1 MTPIIELKQVSFYY
15 PEGVTPA
22 LTQIDLAV
30 PAGGF
35 VLVCGPS
42 GSGKSTLLKHM
53 KSSQIPFG
61 KGTGELLFKGKD
73 LETMELGECA
83 RSIGFVGQNPD
94 NQIVT
99 DTVWHE
105 LAFGLENLGVPVEEI
120 RKRTAE
126 TAQYF
131 GMTEWFRQAVEALSG
146 GQKQMLNLASVMV
159 MQPEVLILDEP
170 TAQMDPIGARR
181 FFHTLKGLQQE
192 IGTTIILSEQRLEEV
207 MPLAQDLVYMEKGQI
222 VAQGPV
228 QKSLKILADYEKIKN
243 KPLAMETSFPV
254 ALRVYIK
261 SREKEEE
268 TVPVSVGQGRQWLS
282 GKRVV
287 TSEHKETYE
296 ETETVITVQGVDF
309 SYEKGKKVLEHLD
322 WQVKKGS
329 IYGLL
334 GGNGAGKTTLMKLIC
349 GILKPRR
356 GKIKTNGTVRYLV
369 QNPLS
374 IFTEIT
380 AEDELAVCCGRD
392 PKAVEEML
400 EKMELTEFR
409 EQNPLDLSG
418 GQQQRLALGK
428 VLLTKPEILLLD
440 EPTKGMDGGFKVKF
454 GAMLRELKKQG
465 ITTVLVS
472 HDMEFCAEYATYC
485 GLMFDR
491 EIISFGPTRE
501 FFAENVYYTTAAAR
515 MTRGILRDCL
525 VAEDIMAALE
535 KGRA

>member
-61 KGTGELLFKGKD
+61 KGSGELLFKGKD
-73 LETMELGECA
+73 LETMELGESA

-131 GMTEWFRQAVEALSG
+131 GMTEWFRQPVEALSG

-192 IGTTIILSEQRLEEV
+192 IGITIILSEQRLEEV

-222 VAQGPV
+222 VARGPV

-309 SYEKGKKVLEHLD
+309 SYKKGKKVLEHLD

-454 GAMLRELKKQG
+454 GAMLGELKKQG

-515 MTRGILRDCL
+515 MTRGILKDCL

>member
-73 LETMELGECA
+73 LETMELGESA

-131 GMTEWFRQAVEALSG
+131 GMTEWFRQPVEALSG

-159 MQPEVLILDEP
+159 MQPEVMILDEP

-207 MPLAQDLVYMEKGQI
+207 MPLAQDLVYMENGQI

-228 QKSLKILADYEKIKN
+228 QESLKILADYEKIKN

-515 MTRGILRDCL
+515 MTRGILKDCL

>member
-1 MTPIIELKQVSFYY
+1 MTPIIELRQVSFYY

-22 LTQIDLAV
+22 LTQVDLAV

-73 LETMELGECA
+73 LETMELGESA

-105 LAFGLENLGVPVEEI
+105 LAFGLENLGVSVEEI

-131 GMTEWFRQAVEALSG
+131 GMTEWFRQPVEALSG

-228 QKSLKILADYEKIKN
+228 QESLKILADYEKIKN

-254 ALRVYIK
+254 ALRVYMK

-287 TSEHKETYE
+287 TSEHKEAYE
-296 ETETVITVQGVDF
+296 ETENVITVQGVDF

-356 GKIKTNGTVRYLV
+356 GKIKTGGTVRYLV

-392 PKAVEEML
+392 AEAVDAML

-454 GAMLRELKKQG
+454 GDMLGKLKKQG

-472 HDMEFCAEYATYC
+472 HDMEFCAEYATHC

-491 EIISFGPTRE
+491 EIISGGPTRE

-515 MTRGILRDCL
+515 MTRGILKDCL
-525 VAEDIMAALE
+525 VAEDIMTALE

>member
-22 LTQIDLAV
+22 LTQVDLAV
-30 PAGGF
+30 PTGGF

-73 LETMELGECA
+73 LETMELGESA

-131 GMTEWFRQAVEALSG
+131 GMTEWFRQPVEALSG

-207 MPLAQDLVYMEKGQI
+207 MPLAQDLVYMENGQI

-228 QKSLKILADYEKIKN
+228 QESLKILADYEKIKN

-515 MTRGILRDCL
+515 MTRGILKDCL

>member
-73 LETMELGECA
+73 LETMELGESA

-131 GMTEWFRQAVEALSG
+131 GMTEWFRQPVEALSG

-159 MQPEVLILDEP
+159 MHPEVLILDEP

-207 MPLAQDLVYMEKGQI
+207 MPLAQDLVYMENGQI

-228 QKSLKILADYEKIKN
+228 QESLKILADYEKIKN

-454 GAMLRELKKQG
+454 GAMLGELKKQG

-515 MTRGILRDCL
+515 MTRGILKDCL

>member
-61 KGTGELLFKGKD
+61 KGTGELLFKGND
-73 LETMELGECA
+73 LETMELGESA

-131 GMTEWFRQAVEALSG
+131 GMTEWFRQPVEALSG

-207 MPLAQDLVYMEKGQI
+207 MPLAQDLVYMENGQI

-228 QKSLKILADYEKIKN
+228 QESLKILADYEKIKN

-428 VLLTKPEILLLD
+428 VLLTKPEILLMD
-440 EPTKGMDGGFKVKF
+440 EPTKGMDGGFKVQF
-454 GAMLRELKKQG
+454 GAMLRELKKHG

-515 MTRGILRDCL
+515 MTRGILKDCL

>member
-73 LETMELGECA
+73 LETMELGESA

-131 GMTEWFRQAVEALSG
+131 GMTEWFRQPVEALSG

-228 QKSLKILADYEKIKN
+228 QESLKILADYEKIKN

-254 ALRVYIK
+254 ALRVYMK

-454 GAMLRELKKQG
+454 GAMLGELKKQG

-515 MTRGILRDCL
+515 MTRGILKDCL
-525 VAEDIMAALE
+525 VAEDIMVALE

>member
-73 LETMELGECA
+73 LETMELGESA

-207 MPLAQDLVYMEKGQI
+207 MPLAQDLVYMENGQI

-228 QKSLKILADYEKIKN
+228 QESLKILADYEKIKN

-282 GKRVV
+282 GKRFV

-309 SYEKGKKVLEHLD
+309 SYEKGKKVMEHLD

-454 GAMLRELKKQG
+454 GAMLGELKKQG

-515 MTRGILRDCL
+515 MTRGILKDCL

>member
-22 LTQIDLAV
+22 LTQVDLAV

-73 LETMELGECA
+73 LETMELGESA

-131 GMTEWFRQAVEALSG
+131 GMTEWFRQPVEALSG

-222 VAQGPV
+222 EAQGPV
-228 QKSLKILADYEKIKN
+228 QESLKILADYEKIKN

-254 ALRVYIK
+254 ALRVYMK
-261 SREKEEE
+261 SREREEE

-287 TSEHKETYE
+287 TSEHKEAYE
-296 ETETVITVQGVDF
+296 ETENVITVQGVDF

-356 GKIKTNGTVRYLV
+356 GKIKTGGTVRYLV

-454 GAMLRELKKQG
+454 GAMLGELKKQG

-472 HDMEFCAEYATYC
+472 HDMELCAEYATHC

-491 EIISFGPTRE
+491 EIISGGPTRE
-501 FFAENVYYTTAAAR
+501 LFAENVYYTTAAAR
-515 MTRGILRDCL
+515 MTRGILKDCL

>member
-22 LTQIDLAV
+22 LTQVDLAV

-73 LETMELGECA
+73 LETMELGESA

-131 GMTEWFRQAVEALSG
+131 GMTEWFRQPVEALSG

-207 MPLAQDLVYMEKGQI
+207 MPLVQDLVYMEKGQI

-228 QKSLKILADYEKIKN
+228 QESLKILADYEKIKN

-254 ALRVYIK
+254 ALRVYMK

-287 TSEHKETYE
+287 TSEHKEAYE
-296 ETETVITVQGVDF
+296 ETENVITVQGVDF

-356 GKIKTNGTVRYLV
+356 GKIKTGGTVRYLV

-380 AEDELAVCCGRD
+380 AEDELAVCCDRD
-392 PKAVEEML
+392 AEAVDAML

-440 EPTKGMDGGFKVKF
+440 EPTKGMDGDFKVKF
-454 GAMLRELKKQG
+454 GDMLGKLKKQG

-472 HDMEFCAEYATYC
+472 HDMEFCAEYATHC

-491 EIISFGPTRE
+491 EIISGGPTRE

-515 MTRGILRDCL
+515 MTRGILKDCL
-525 VAEDIMAALE
+525 VAEDIMTALE

>member
-73 LETMELGECA
+73 LETMELGESA

-131 GMTEWFRQAVEALSG
+131 GMTEWFRQPVEALSG

-207 MPLAQDLVYMEKGQI
+207 MPLAQDLVYMEKGPI

-228 QKSLKILADYEKIKN
+228 QESLKILANYEKIKN

-254 ALRVYIK
+254 ALRVYMK

-454 GAMLRELKKQG
+454 GAMLGELKKQG

-485 GLMFDR
+485 GLMFDG

-515 MTRGILRDCL
+515 MTRGILKDCL

>member
-22 LTQIDLAV
+22 LTQVDLAV

-73 LETMELGECA
+73 LETMELGESA

-131 GMTEWFRQAVEALSG
+131 GMTEWFRQPVEALSG

-222 VAQGPV
+222 EAQGPV
-228 QKSLKILADYEKIKN
+228 QESLKILADYEKIKN

-254 ALRVYIK
+254 ALRVYMK
-261 SREKEEE
+261 SREREEE

-287 TSEHKETYE
+287 TSEHKEAYE
-296 ETETVITVQGVDF
+296 ETENVITVQGVDF

-349 GILKPRR
+349 GILKPRK
-356 GKIKTNGTVRYLV
+356 GKIKTGGTVRYLV

-392 PKAVEEML
+392 AEAVDAML

-440 EPTKGMDGGFKVKF
+440 EPTKGMDGDFKVKF
-454 GAMLRELKKQG
+454 GAMLGELKKQG

-472 HDMEFCAEYATYC
+472 HDMEFCAEYATHC

-491 EIISFGPTRE
+491 EIISGGPTRE

-515 MTRGILRDCL
+515 MTRGILKDCL
-525 VAEDIMAALE
+525 VAEDIMTALE

>member
-61 KGTGELLFKGKD
+61 RGTGELLFKGKD
-73 LETMELGECA
+73 LETMELGESA

-131 GMTEWFRQAVEALSG
+131 GMTEWFRQPVEALSG

-207 MPLAQDLVYMEKGQI
+207 MPLAQDLVYMENGQI

-268 TVPVSVGQGRQWLS
+268 IVPVSVGQGRQWLS

-409 EQNPLDLSG
+409 GQNPLDLSG

-454 GAMLRELKKQG
+454 GAMLGELKKQG

-491 EIISFGPTRE
+491 EIISGGPTRE

-515 MTRGILRDCL
+515 MTRGILKDCL
-525 VAEDIMAALE
+525 VAEDIMTALE

>member
-22 LTQIDLAV
+22 LIQVDLAV

-73 LETMELGECA
+73 LETMELGESA

-131 GMTEWFRQAVEALSG
+131 GMTEWFRQPVEALSG

-228 QKSLKILADYEKIKN
+228 QESLKILADYEKINN
-243 KPLAMETSFPV
+243 KPLAMEASFPV
-254 ALRVYIK
+254 ALRVYMK

-287 TSEHKETYE
+287 TSEYKEAYE
-296 ETETVITVQGVDF
+296 ETENVITVQGVDF

-356 GKIKTNGTVRYLV
+356 GKIKTGGTVRYLV

-392 PKAVEEML
+392 AEAVDAML

-440 EPTKGMDGGFKVKF
+440 EPTKGMDGDFKVKF
-454 GAMLRELKKQG
+454 GDMLGELKKQG

-472 HDMEFCAEYATYC
+472 HDMEFCAEYATHC

-491 EIISFGPTRE
+491 EIISGGPTRE

-515 MTRGILRDCL
+515 MTRGILKDCL
-525 VAEDIMAALE
+525 VAEDIMTALE

>member
-22 LTQIDLAV
+22 LTHIDLAV
-30 PAGGF
+30 PAGSF

-73 LETMELGECA
+73 LETMELGESA

-120 RKRTAE
+120 WKRTAE

-131 GMTEWFRQAVEALSG
+131 GMTEWFRQPVEALSG

-181 FFHTLKGLQQE
+181 FFHTLRGLQQE

-207 MPLAQDLVYMEKGQI
+207 MPLAQDLVYMENGQI

-228 QKSLKILADYEKIKN
+228 QESLKILADYEKIKN

-454 GAMLRELKKQG
+454 GAMLGELKKQG

-515 MTRGILRDCL
+515 MTRGILKDCL

>member
-73 LETMELGECA
+73 LETMELGESA

-131 GMTEWFRQAVEALSG
+131 GMTEWFRQPVEALSG

-228 QKSLKILADYEKIKN
+228 QESLKILADYEKIKN

-454 GAMLRELKKQG
+454 GAMLGELKKQG

-515 MTRGILRDCL
+515 MTRGILKDCL

>member
-73 LETMELGECA
+73 LETMELGESA

-131 GMTEWFRQAVEALSG
+131 GMTEWFRQPVEALSG

-207 MPLAQDLVYMEKGQI
+207 MPLAQDLVYMENGQI

-228 QKSLKILADYEKIKN
+228 QESLKILADYEKIKN

-428 VLLTKPEILLLD
+428 VLLTKPEVLLLD

-515 MTRGILRDCL
+515 MTRGILKDCL

>member
-73 LETMELGECA
+73 LETMELGESA

-131 GMTEWFRQAVEALSG
+131 GMTEWFRQPVEALSG

-207 MPLAQDLVYMEKGQI
+207 MPLAQDLVYME
-222 VAQGPV
+222 
-228 QKSLKILADYEKIKN
+228 
-243 KPLAMETSFPV
+243 
-254 ALRVYIK
+254 
-261 SREKEEE
+261 
-268 TVPVSVGQGRQWLS
+268 
-282 GKRVV
+282 
-287 TSEHKETYE
+287 
-296 ETETVITVQGVDF
+296 
-309 SYEKGKKVLEHLD
+309 
-322 WQVKKGS
+322 
-329 IYGLL
+329 
-334 GGNGAGKTTLMKLIC
+334 
-349 GILKPRR
+349 
-356 GKIKTNGTVRYLV
+356 TVR
-369 QNPLS
+369 S
-374 IFTEIT
+374 WH
-380 AEDELAVCCGRD
+380 RD
-392 PKAVEEML
+392 R
-400 EKMELTEFR
+400 FR
-409 EQNPLDLSG
+409 
-418 GQQQRLALGK
+418 K
-428 VLLTKPEILLLD
+428 V
-440 EPTKGMDGGFKVKF
+440 
-454 GAMLRELKKQG
+454 
-465 ITTVLVS
+465 
-472 HDMEFCAEYATYC
+472 
-485 GLMFDR
+485 
-491 EIISFGPTRE
+491 
-501 FFAENVYYTTAAAR
+501 
-515 MTRGILRDCL
+515 
-525 VAEDIMAALE
+525 
-535 KGRA
+535 

>member
-61 KGTGELLFKGKD
+61 RGTGELLFKGKD
-73 LETMELGECA
+73 LETMELGESA

-131 GMTEWFRQAVEALSG
+131 GMTEWFRQPVEALSG

-207 MPLAQDLVYMEKGQI
+207 MPLAQDLVYMENGQI

-228 QKSLKILADYEKIKN
+228 QESLKILADYEKIKN

-322 WQVKKGS
+322 WQVRKGS

-454 GAMLRELKKQG
+454 GAMLGELKKQG

-515 MTRGILRDCL
+515 MTRGILKDCL

>member
-15 PEGVTPA
+15 PEGLVPA
-22 LTQIDLAV
+22 LTQVDLAV
-30 PAGGF
+30 SAGGF

-61 KGTGELLFKGKD
+61 RGTGELLFKGKD
-73 LETMELGECA
+73 LETMELGESA

-105 LAFGLENLGVPVEEI
+105 LAFGLENMGVPVEEI

-131 GMTEWFRQAVEALSG
+131 GMTEWFRQPVEALSG

-207 MPLAQDLVYMEKGQI
+207 MPLAQDLVYMENGQI

-228 QKSLKILADYEKIKN
+228 QESLKILADYEKIKN
-243 KPLAMETSFPV
+243 KPLAMEKSFPV
-254 ALRVYIK
+254 ALRVYMK

-268 TVPVSVGQGRQWLS
+268 IVPVSVGQGRQWLS
-282 GKRVV
+282 GKKAVIW
-287 TSEHKETYE
+287 EHKKTYE
-296 ETETVITVQGVDF
+296 ETENVITVQGVDF

-392 PKAVEEML
+392 PEAVEAML

-409 EQNPLDLSG
+409 GQNPLDLSG

-454 GAMLRELKKQG
+454 GAMLGELKKQG

-491 EIISFGPTRE
+491 EIISGGPTRE

-515 MTRGILRDCL
+515 MTRGILKDCL
-525 VAEDIMAALE
+525 VAEDIMTALE

>member
-73 LETMELGECA
+73 LETMELGESA

-131 GMTEWFRQAVEALSG
+131 GMTEWFRQPVEALSG

-228 QKSLKILADYEKIKN
+228 QESLKILADYEKIKN

-309 SYEKGKKVLEHLD
+309 SYEKGKKVLDHLD

-454 GAMLRELKKQG
+454 GAMLGELKKQG
-465 ITTVLVS
+465 TTTVLVS

-515 MTRGILRDCL
+515 MTRGILKDCL

>member
-61 KGTGELLFKGKD
+61 KGTGELLFRGKD
-73 LETMELGECA
+73 LETMELGESA

-131 GMTEWFRQAVEALSG
+131 GMTEWFRQPVEALSG

-207 MPLAQDLVYMEKGQI
+207 MPLAQELVYMEKGQI

-228 QKSLKILADYEKIKN
+228 QESL
-243 KPLAMETSFPV
+243 
-254 ALRVYIK
+254 
-261 SREKEEE
+261 
-268 TVPVSVGQGRQWLS
+268 
-282 GKRVV
+282 
-287 TSEHKETYE
+287 
-296 ETETVITVQGVDF
+296 
-309 SYEKGKKVLEHLD
+309 
-322 WQVKKGS
+322 
-329 IYGLL
+329 
-334 GGNGAGKTTLMKLIC
+334 
-349 GILKPRR
+349 
-356 GKIKTNGTVRYLV
+356 
-369 QNPLS
+369 
-374 IFTEIT
+374 
-380 AEDELAVCCGRD
+380 
-392 PKAVEEML
+392 
-400 EKMELTEFR
+400 
-409 EQNPLDLSG
+409 
-418 GQQQRLALGK
+418 
-428 VLLTKPEILLLD
+428 
-440 EPTKGMDGGFKVKF
+440 
-454 GAMLRELKKQG
+454 
-465 ITTVLVS
+465 
-472 HDMEFCAEYATYC
+472 
-485 GLMFDR
+485 
-491 EIISFGPTRE
+491 
-501 FFAENVYYTTAAAR
+501 
-515 MTRGILRDCL
+515 
-525 VAEDIMAALE
+525 
-535 KGRA
+535 

>member
-73 LETMELGECA
+73 LETMELGESA

-131 GMTEWFRQAVEALSG
+131 GMTEWFRQPVEALSG

-207 MPLAQDLVYMEKGQI
+207 MPLAQDLVYMENGQI

-228 QKSLKILADYEKIKN
+228 QESLKILADYEKIKN

-491 EIISFGPTRE
+491 EIISFGLTRE

-515 MTRGILRDCL
+515 MTRGILKDCL

>member
-73 LETMELGECA
+73 LETMELGESA

-131 GMTEWFRQAVEALSG
+131 GMTEWFRQPVEALSG

-228 QKSLKILADYEKIKN
+228 QESLKILADYEKIKN

-254 ALRVYIK
+254 ALRVYMK

-454 GAMLRELKKQG
+454 GAMLGELKKQG

-515 MTRGILRDCL
+515 MTRGILKDCL

>member
-73 LETMELGECA
+73 LETMELGESA

-131 GMTEWFRQAVEALSG
+131 GMTEWFRQPVEALSG

-228 QKSLKILADYEKIKN
+228 QESLKILADYEKIKN

-334 GGNGAGKTTLMKLIC
+334 GGNGTGKTTLMKLIC

-454 GAMLRELKKQG
+454 GAMLGELKKQG

-515 MTRGILRDCL
+515 MTRGILKDCL

>member
-73 LETMELGECA
+73 LETMELGESA

-131 GMTEWFRQAVEALSG
+131 GMTEWFRQPVEVLSG

-207 MPLAQDLVYMEKGQI
+207 MPLAQDLVYMENGQI

-228 QKSLKILADYEKIKN
+228 QESLKILADYEKIKN

-515 MTRGILRDCL
+515 MTRGILKDCL

>member
-22 LTQIDLAV
+22 LTQINLAV

-73 LETMELGECA
+73 LETMELGESA

-131 GMTEWFRQAVEALSG
+131 GMTEWFRQPVEALSG

-207 MPLAQDLVYMEKGQI
+207 MPLAQDLVYMENGQI

-228 QKSLKILADYEKIKN
+228 QESLKILADYEKIKS

-254 ALRVYIK
+254 ALRVYMK

-268 TVPVSVGQGRQWLS
+268 IVPVSVGQGRQWLS
-282 GKRVV
+282 GKKAVIW
-287 TSEHKETYE
+287 EHKETYE

-392 PKAVEEML
+392 PEAVEAML

-409 EQNPLDLSG
+409 GQNPLDLSG

-454 GAMLRELKKQG
+454 GAMLGELKKQG

-515 MTRGILRDCL
+515 MTRGILKDCL

>member
-61 KGTGELLFKGKD
+61 KGSGELLFKGKD
-73 LETMELGECA
+73 LETMELGESA

-131 GMTEWFRQAVEALSG
+131 GMTEWFRQPVEALSG

-228 QKSLKILADYEKIKN
+228 QESLKILADYEKIKN

-454 GAMLRELKKQG
+454 GAMLGELKKQG

-515 MTRGILRDCL
+515 MTRGILKDCL

>member
-73 LETMELGECA
+73 LETMELGESA

-131 GMTEWFRQAVEALSG
+131 GMTEWFRQPVEALSG

-207 MPLAQDLVYMEKGQI
+207 MPLAQDLVYMENGQI

-228 QKSLKILADYEKIKN
+228 QESLKILADYEKIKN

-454 GAMLRELKKQG
+454 GAVLRELKKQG

-515 MTRGILRDCL
+515 MTRGILKDCL
-525 VAEDIMAALE
+525 VAEDITAALE

>member
-22 LTQIDLAV
+22 LTQVDLAV
-30 PAGGF
+30 PTGGF

-73 LETMELGECA
+73 LETMELGESA

-131 GMTEWFRQAVEALSG
+131 GMTEWFRQPVEALSG

-207 MPLAQDLVYMEKGQI
+207 MPLAQDLVYMENGQI

-228 QKSLKILADYEKIKN
+228 QESLKILADYEKIKN

-287 TSEHKETYE
+287 TSEHKENYE

-515 MTRGILRDCL
+515 MTRGILKDCL

>member
-22 LTQIDLAV
+22 LTQVDLAV
-30 PAGGF
+30 PTGGF

-73 LETMELGECA
+73 LETMELGESA

-131 GMTEWFRQAVEALSG
+131 GMTEWFRQPVEALSG

-207 MPLAQDLVYMEKGQI
+207 MPLAQDLVYMENGQI

-228 QKSLKILADYEKIKN
+228 QESLKILADYEKIKN

-454 GAMLRELKKQG
+454 GAMLGELKKQG

-515 MTRGILRDCL
+515 MTRGILKDCL

>member
-73 LETMELGECA
+73 LETMELGESA

-131 GMTEWFRQAVEALSG
+131 GMTEWFRQPVEALSG

-207 MPLAQDLVYMEKGQI
+207 MPLAQDLVYMENGQI

-228 QKSLKILADYEKIKN
+228 QESLKILADYEKIKN

-428 VLLTKPEILLLD
+428 ILLTKPEILLLD

-515 MTRGILRDCL
+515 MTRGILKDCL

>member
-22 LTQIDLAV
+22 LIQVDLAV

-73 LETMELGECA
+73 LETMELGESA

-131 GMTEWFRQAVEALSG
+131 GMTEWFRQPVEALSG

-222 VAQGPV
+222 EAQGPV
-228 QKSLKILADYEKIKN
+228 QESLKILADYEKIKN

-254 ALRVYIK
+254 ALRVYMK
-261 SREKEEE
+261 SREREEE

-287 TSEHKETYE
+287 ISEHKEAYE
-296 ETETVITVQGVDF
+296 ETENVITVQGVDF

-356 GKIKTNGTVRYLV
+356 GKIKTGGTVRYLV

-392 PKAVEEML
+392 AEAVDAML

-440 EPTKGMDGGFKVKF
+440 EPTKGMDGDFKVKF
-454 GAMLRELKKQG
+454 GAMLGELKKQG

-472 HDMEFCAEYATYC
+472 HDMEFCAEYATHC

-491 EIISFGPTRE
+491 EIISGGPTRE

-515 MTRGILRDCL
+515 MTRGILKDCL
-525 VAEDIMAALE
+525 VAEDIMTALE

>member
-22 LTQIDLAV
+22 LTQVDLAV

-73 LETMELGECA
+73 LETMELGESA

-131 GMTEWFRQAVEALSG
+131 GMTEWFRQPVEALSG

-222 VAQGPV
+222 EAQGPV
-228 QKSLKILADYEKIKN
+228 QESLKILADYEKIKN

-254 ALRVYIK
+254 ALRVYMK
-261 SREKEEE
+261 SREREEE

-287 TSEHKETYE
+287 TSEHKEAYE
-296 ETETVITVQGVDF
+296 ETENVITVQGVDF

-356 GKIKTNGTVRYLV
+356 GKIKTGGTVRYLV

-454 GAMLRELKKQG
+454 GAMLGELKKHG

-515 MTRGILRDCL
+515 MTRGILKDCL

>member
-73 LETMELGECA
+73 LETMELGESA

-105 LAFGLENLGVPVEEI
+105 VAFGLENLGVPVEEI

-131 GMTEWFRQAVEALSG
+131 GMTEWFRQPVEALSG

-207 MPLAQDLVYMEKGQI
+207 MPLAQDLVYMENGQI

-228 QKSLKILADYEKIKN
+228 QESLKILADYEKIKN

-515 MTRGILRDCL
+515 MTRGILKDCL